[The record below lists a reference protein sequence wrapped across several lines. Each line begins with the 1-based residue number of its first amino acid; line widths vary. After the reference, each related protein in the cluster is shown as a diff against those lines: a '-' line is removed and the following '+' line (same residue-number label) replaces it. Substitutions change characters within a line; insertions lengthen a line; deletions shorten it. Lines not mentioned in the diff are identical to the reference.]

1 MPMAPPGGAR
11 ALVACD
17 LDGTVLEDDGSPAPG
32 VAEALAELVDA
43 GAAFVVCTGRPLQSA
58 RRATEALGVAAAGF
72 ACYHGALV
80 VAGSGEAIRHLPL
93 PRDAARAVAGE
104 AVRQGLGVTVYD
116 VDEPR
121 ELGAGAGP
129 VHEPG
134 HDVSRLVLHGEVATA
149 ARLFAGLRRQWD
161 GDLRIEQIRPG
172 FVGVFHRAADKGDAL
187 RLLAGHL
194 GVPPGRVAACG
205 DSSQDESLLAAAAVR
220 IAVGGRPHVLERLP
234 GVVVTSRA
242 RLAETVL
249 AQVRPLL

>member
-11 ALVACD
+11 AVVACD
-17 LDGTVLEDDGSPAPG
+17 LDGTVLEGDGSPAPG
-32 VAEALAELVDA
+32 VGEALAELVDA
-43 GAAFVVCTGRPLQSA
+43 GAAFVVCTGRPLRSA
-58 RRATEALGVAAAGF
+58 RRATEALGVDAAGF

-93 PRDAARAVAGE
+93 PRDAARAVAGA

-121 ELGAGAGP
+121 ELDAGP
-129 VHEPG
+129 EHEPG
-134 HDVSRLVLHGEVATA
+134 DDVSRLVLHGEAATA
-149 ARLFAGLRRQWD
+149 AQVFAGLRREW
-161 GDLRIEQIRPG
+161 GGRLRIEQIRPG
-172 FVGVFHRAADKGDAL
+172 FVGVFHRAADKGAAL
-187 RLLAGHL
+187 RLLAGRL

-205 DSSQDESLLAAAAVR
+205 DSSQDESMLAAAAVR

-242 RLAETVL
+242 RLAETLL

>member
-1 MPMAPPGGAR
+1 MAASRGAR

-17 LDGTVLEDDGSPAPG
+17 LDGTVLEDDGSPVPG
-32 VAEALAELVDA
+32 VGEALAELNGS
-43 GAAFVVCTGRPLQSA
+43 GAPFVVCTGRPLQSA
-58 RRATEALGVAAAGF
+58 RRATEALGVDPAGF

-93 PRDAARAVAGE
+93 PRDAARGVAGE

-116 VDEPR
+116 YDEPR
-121 ELGAGAGP
+121 ELGAGAGS
-129 VHEPG
+129 VDEPG
-134 HDVSRLVLHGEVATA
+134 DDVSRLVLHGEVATA
-149 ARLFAGLRRQWD
+149 ARLLAGLRREWD
-161 GDLRIEQIRPG
+161 GRLRIEQIRPG
-172 FVGVFHRAADKGDAL
+172 FVGVFHRGADKGDAL

-205 DSSQDESLLAAAAVR
+205 DSTQDESLLAAAAVR

-242 RLAETVL
+242 RLAETLL
-249 AQVRPLL
+249 ARVRPLL

>member
-1 MPMAPPGGAR
+1 MGHPEGAR

-17 LDGTVLEDDGSPAPG
+17 LDGTVLEDDGAPVQAIG
-32 VAEALAELVDA
+32 EALAELIA
-43 GAAFVVCTGRPLQSA
+43 SGAALVVCTGRPLQSA
-58 RRATEALGVAAAGF
+58 RRATEALGVDPAGF

-80 VAGSGEAIRHLPL
+80 VAGSGAPIRHLPL

-104 AVRQGLGVTVYD
+104 AARQGLGVTVYEH
-116 VDEPR
+116 DEPR
-121 ELGAGAGP
+121 ELAAGAGS
-129 VHEPG
+129 VDEPG
-134 HDVSRLVLHGEVATA
+134 DEISRLVLHGEAATA
-149 ARLFAGLRRQWD
+149 ARLFAGLRRDWD
-161 GDLRIEQIRPG
+161 GRLRIEQIRPG
-172 FVGVFHRAADKGDAL
+172 FIGVFHRGADKGDGL

-194 GVPPGRVAACG
+194 GVPPIRVAACG

-242 RLAETVL
+242 RLAATLL

>member
-1 MPMAPPGGAR
+1 MAASRGAR

-17 LDGTVLEDDGSPAPG
+17 LDGTVLEDDGSPVPG
-32 VAEALAELVDA
+32 VGEALAELNGS
-43 GAAFVVCTGRPLQSA
+43 GAAFVVCTGRPWQSA
-58 RRATEALGVAAAGF
+58 RRATEALGVDPAGF

-93 PRDAARAVAGE
+93 PRDAARGVAGE
-104 AVRQGLGVTVYD
+104 AVRQGLGVTVYHY
-116 VDEPR
+116 DEPR
-121 ELGAGAGP
+121 ELGEGAGP
-129 VHEPG
+129 VDEPG
-134 HDVSRLVLHGEVATA
+134 DDVSRLVLHGEAATA
-149 ARLFAGLRRQWD
+149 ARLFAGLRREWD
-161 GDLRIEQIRPG
+161 GRLRIEQIRPG
-172 FVGVFHRAADKGDAL
+172 FIGVFHRDADKGDGL
-187 RLLAGHL
+187 RLLARHL

-242 RLAETVL
+242 RLAETLL

>member
-1 MPMAPPGGAR
+1 MGHPEGAR

-17 LDGTVLEDDGSPAPG
+17 LDGTVLEDDGAPVQAIG
-32 VAEALAELVDA
+32 EALAELIA
-43 GAAFVVCTGRPLQSA
+43 SGAALVVCTGRPLQSA
-58 RRATEALGVAAAGF
+58 RRATEALGVDPAGF

-80 VAGSGEAIRHLPL
+80 VAGSGAPIRHLPL

-104 AVRQGLGVTVYD
+104 AARRGLGVTVYED
-116 VDEPR
+116 DEPR
-121 ELGAGAGP
+121 ELAAGAGS
-129 VHEPG
+129 VDEPG
-134 HDVSRLVLHGEVATA
+134 DEISRLVLHGEAATA
-149 ARLFAGLRRQWD
+149 ARLFAGLRREWD
-161 GDLRIEQIRPG
+161 GRLRIEQIRPG
-172 FVGVFHRAADKGDAL
+172 FIGVFHRGADKGDGL

-194 GVPPGRVAACG
+194 GVPPIRVAACG

-242 RLAETVL
+242 RLAATLL